1 MPLTATHCHP
11 PTTRRTQ
18 PTWAAMTLPLLLLAG
33 CGGGSSF
40 GDDAHGVAASSD
52 AGGKRIQATGSV
64 PYASSAITAA
74 ISTYH
79 VDSRVGD
86 DANDGSAAAPW
97 KTLARVSSAVLKPG
111 DSVKLACGAIWRETL
126 ELNGTKVS
134 TGVTIGNYGSNCTTS
149 TQPVISG
156 ADLFSGGWTKNGNVW
171 VRDLPKSTPK
181 IERLFIDGTSHR
193 IAQWPNSG
201 GIGYEFSLSDTGGT
215 TESQAITLRASHL
228 TTLANVD
235 LVGATAY
242 VRSEPW
248 YIEKLTVGSLTVATR
263 RLAFTGKSIYP
274 MEPGVGYILADKLW
288 MLDSPGE
295 FFHDTINGKLYVYPS
310 STKAQTE
317 LNGSVVEGSVRDVAL
332 AVYGT
337 TSLTI
342 NGLVTEKSR
351 TNGTDIRE
359 SSGFII
365 TRLNSNS
372 NGESG
377 IKVETPN
384 SATTST
390 RNGTITLGSYTD
402 NYFSGIRANG
412 AKAIDIEK
420 NNIVGT
426 GRGTNTGQ
434 SDAAIMAGDG
444 ASVRANYIGGSAN
457 FGIRF
462 SSVGGTQVVGNHIE
476 NYCQR
481 LTDCAAIYS
490 WNAATPE
497 LASGDQSATVSGN
510 RILSARANT
519 EGTVSGS
526 TTLVAGVYLDDFTKN
541 TEVANNVMDG
551 TPYGVFIHNGSNHRI
566 NSNQIYLPS
575 AVGIGMSMD
584 RTGGD
589 YMTGNDVKGNL
600 IVPVSV
606 ASGSYPNPP
615 FFQTPLVYSY
625 KNTAS
630 TTGGLNT
637 GSNTFSGNTSVRL
650 TDTGNAYASINAGG
664 ENRAITPEVWRALQP
679 ADLAPLN
686 PATYTVFSMTLGTE
700 LLPSG
705 TFSSGLGNWLA
716 SFQNVNPK
724 GTLTLESGL
733 LGCTGSCVKLTTR
746 STADTLISA
755 PITLPAAGLYQ
766 LSLNNGFSAANTVT
780 LAGFMRNSTPFD
792 SLANLTTLRGPS
804 PATGYA
810 QESVSTT
817 QFFTATKTGT
827 GVLGFRLANT
837 GVPVTFDDV
846 SLRQVTGY
854 TLPAT
859 NTWAKVIH
867 ASSGVNVTVTCA
879 TLGWSS
885 TCQALNLA
893 GTPIPLPAVVT
904 AGTSA
909 LFLRADSPWRR

>member
-11 PTTRRTQ
+11 PTSRRTQ
-18 PTWAAMTLPLLLLAG
+18 RTWAGMTLPLLLLAG
-33 CGGGSSF
+33 CGGGSSS

-52 AGGKRIQATGSV
+52 AGGKRIQATGAV
-64 PYASSAITAA
+64 PFASSAITAA

-79 VDSRVGD
+79 VDSRTGD

-97 KTLARVSSAVLKPG
+97 KTLARVSSVLLKPG
-111 DSVKLACGAIWRETL
+111 DTVKLACGATWRETL
-126 ELNGTKVS
+126 ELNGAKVS
-134 TGVTIGNYGSNCTTS
+134 PGVTLGNYGSACTTA

-156 ADLFSGGWTKNGNVW
+156 ADLFSGGWTKTGNVW
-171 VRDLPKSTPK
+171 VRDVPLSTPK
-181 IERLFIDGTSHR
+181 IERLFVDGTSHR
-193 IAQWPNSG
+193 TAQWPNSG
-201 GIGYEFSLSDTGGT
+201 GIGYEFSLSDTAAST
-215 TESQAITLRASHL
+215 DSQAITLRSAHV
-228 TTLANVD
+228 TTLAAAD

-248 YIEKLTVGSLTVATR
+248 YIEKLTVASLTATTR

-274 MEPGVGYILADKLW
+274 MEAGVGYILADKLW
-288 MLDSPGE
+288 MLDAPGE
-295 FFHDTINGKLYVYPS
+295 FFHDTANGKLYVYPS
-310 STKAQTE
+310 SAKAQTA
-317 LNGSVVEGSVRDVAL
+317 LNASVVEGSVRDVAL
-332 AVYGT
+332 AVSGT

-342 NGLVTEKSR
+342 NGLVTEKAR
-351 TNGTDIRE
+351 TNGTEIRD
-359 SSGFII
+359 SIGFSI

-377 IKVETPN
+377 IEIETPN
-384 SATTST
+384 SATASS
-390 RNGTITLGSYTD
+390 RNGRITLGSYSD
-402 NYFSGIRANG
+402 NYYSGIRANG

-426 GRGTNTGQ
+426 GRGTNVGQ
-434 SDAAIMAGDG
+434 SDAALMAGDG
-444 ASVRANYIGGSAN
+444 ALVRANYIGGSAN

-490 WNAATPE
+490 WNAAAPE
-497 LASGDQSATVSGN
+497 LASAEQSATVSRN
-510 RILSARANT
+510 RILAAKANP

-541 TEVANNVMDG
+541 TEVTNNVMDG
-551 TPYGVFIHNGSNHRI
+551 APYGVFIHNGSSHRVS
-566 NSNQIYLPS
+566 SNQIYLPT

-584 RTGGD
+584 RSSGD
-589 YMTGNDVKGNL
+589 FMTGNEIQGNL
-600 IVPVSV
+600 IVPVGV
-606 ASGSYPNPP
+606 ATGTYPNPP

-637 GSNTFSGNTSVRL
+637 GSNTFSGNTAIRL
-650 TDTGNAYASINAGG
+650 TATGNAYASINAGG
-664 ENRAITPEVWRALQP
+664 ENRTIAPEAWRALQP
-679 ADLAPLN
+679 GDLAPLS
-686 PATYTVFSMTLGTE
+686 PATYTVFSMTLGAE

-705 TFSSGLGNWLA
+705 TFSAGMGNWLA
-716 SFQNVNPK
+716 SFQNLTPK

-733 LGCTGSCVKLTTR
+733 LGCAGNCVKLTTR

-766 LSLNNGFSAANTVT
+766 LSLTNGFSATNTVT

-804 PATGYA
+804 TATGYA
-810 QESVSTT
+810 QDSVSTT
-817 QFFTATKTGT
+817 QFFSATKTGT
-827 GVLGFRLANT
+827 GVIGFRLANP

-885 TCQALNLA
+885 TCQALNSV
-893 GTPIPLPAVVT
+893 GTPVPLPAVVT